1 MVEVGARAIGA
12 RVLRVE
18 DPRILTGRGRYIDD
32 ITLPGMLHAAFKRS
46 TVPHGRLVSV
56 DVSAARE
63 LPGVVAVYTGEDI
76 ARLTHAAAPG
86 AAIGMHLMP
95 GLHAPAVF
103 ALATDKVRYVGDPI
117 ALVVAD
123 DRYIAEDALELIEED
138 IDWLDPV
145 VSYADALDVSKP
157 PLFDELDDNVAFRS
171 EMTVGD
177 VDGAFAKADRV
188 VQASI
193 WVHRHQPVPMETRGL
208 DRVVRPR
215 RRAADHPLVDPV
227 TAHDPDP
234 PPRPDR
240 RADGE
245 DPRARRRRRGRVR
258 PEERGTA

>member
-95 GLHAPAVF
+95 GLH
-103 ALATDKVRYVGDPI
+103 
-117 ALVVAD
+117 VA
-123 DRYIAEDALELIEED
+123 
-138 IDWLDPV
+138 
-145 VSYADALDVSKP
+145 
-157 PLFDELDDNVAFRS
+157 
-171 EMTVGD
+171 G
-177 VDGAFAKADRV
+177 
-188 VQASI
+188 
-193 WVHRHQPVPMETRGL
+193 GL
-208 DRVVRPR
+208 RPR
-215 RRAADHPLVDPV
+215 HRQGALRR
-227 TAHDPDP
+227 
-234 PPRPDR
+234 RPDR
-240 RADGE
+240 AG
-245 DPRARRRRRGRVR
+245 RGR
-258 PEERGTA
+258 